1 MMWLE
6 AVRWGGGSA
15 TGSERG
21 AGCGV
26 WCEICERGAGC
37 GVWCEIC
44 AAFESICA
52 AIKLHQ

>member
-26 WCEICERGAGC
+26 WCEIC
-37 GVWCEIC
+37 